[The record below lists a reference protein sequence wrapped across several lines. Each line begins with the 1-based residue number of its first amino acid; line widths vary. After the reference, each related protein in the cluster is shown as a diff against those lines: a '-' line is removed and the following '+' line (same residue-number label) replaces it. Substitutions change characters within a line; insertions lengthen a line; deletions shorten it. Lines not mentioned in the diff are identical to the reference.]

1 MTILP
6 GSASLPPALLM
17 RYSATTARSS
27 RATTTPWCAWS
38 TAPLCPCAVPA
49 DMHPSRCRCRRSTAL
64 RPACSP
70 AGHNKRP
77 RLRSRAKG
85 RTARQPV
92 LCRSISAMLKTAGP
106 SMPGTP
112 RARAWK
118 ISLTWRPP
126 PWPAIYTPAI
136 YRTSGRAS
144 RRENAICRSSKCSTI
159 MRISRA

>member
-1 MTILP
+1 MPLHGSIL
-6 GSASLPPALLM
+6 LPPASPT
-17 RYSATTARSS
+17 RYLATTVRFSH
-27 RATTTPWCAWS
+27 ATTTPWCVWS
-38 TAPLCPCAVPA
+38 TAPSCLCVAHA
-49 DMHPSRCRCRRSTAL
+49 DMRRSRCRCRRSTAL
-64 RPACSP
+64 HPACSP
-70 AGHNKRP
+70 AAHSKRQ
-77 RLRSRAKG
+77 RSHSHARM

-92 LCRSISAMLKTAGP
+92 LCRSISAMLKTARP